1 MKSKKA
7 DRPYKACL
15 GVLAA
20 GMLVL
25 LAGQGFLRA
34 AYPKDAVALHIES
47 GDKSLLDGFT
57 VHGLWKQSTAS
68 ALAFTLAD
76 GVLSEKPLFRTS
88 SYDPLPL
95 LDQYQLCVPD
105 DVMAAVDERA
115 EGGHISG
122 SYGAFFLHTPY
133 EGMQYTAQADTLN
146 QVYTLMVTDGSN
158 RSVRFSLGQT
168 TLPEAVTVTAEVYDK
183 SKAGDSHP
191 YMLNAAEVANDGY
204 DIRDVTILDAEEPV
218 SLYVSPGDG
227 EDGGIYM
234 VRKFCFPEEIEK
246 LVPEVDVQGMPVSS
260 LNQAYGTVEEVC
272 TLEDG
277 ETLVPFE
284 SWKNARLENGRWIL
298 TRSEEGNLILY
309 LLDGE
314 WKSVAKLPLDISL
327 TAGQS
332 AAILPSLRMDEIVFA
347 IKNQEGGGQI
357 IVLRMD
363 QNSIEQQSCL
373 PLTKDSLP
381 ITAGF
386 STDGSRLMV
395 VSEKTERLAGTVP
408 ESVIR
413 HYTGADSLAQEIDC
427 SISAVT
433 GWNVQVYSGKENA
446 QPMLS
451 AYLDFGIAQRW
462 KQELWFSK
470 LYGAERTI
478 QLFSVTAAW
487 EQAGEG
493 TA

>member
-1 MKSKKA
+1 
-7 DRPYKACL
+7 
-15 GVLAA
+15 
-20 GMLVL
+20 
-25 LAGQGFLRA
+25 
-34 AYPKDAVALHIES
+34 
-47 GDKSLLDGFT
+47 
-57 VHGLWKQSTAS
+57 
-68 ALAFTLAD
+68 
-76 GVLSEKPLFRTS
+76 
-88 SYDPLPL
+88 
-95 LDQYQLCVPD
+95 
-105 DVMAAVDERA
+105 
-115 EGGHISG
+115 
-122 SYGAFFLHTPY
+122 
-133 EGMQYTAQADTLN
+133 
-146 QVYTLMVTDGSN
+146 
-158 RSVRFSLGQT
+158 
-168 TLPEAVTVTAEVYDK
+168 
-183 SKAGDSHP
+183 
-191 YMLNAAEVANDGY
+191 
-204 DIRDVTILDAEEPV
+204 
-218 SLYVSPGDG
+218 
-227 EDGGIYM
+227 
-234 VRKFCFPEEIEK
+234 
-246 LVPEVDVQGMPVSS
+246 
-260 LNQAYGTVEEVC
+260 
-272 TLEDG
+272 
-277 ETLVPFE
+277 
-284 SWKNARLENGRWIL
+284 
-298 TRSEEGNLILY
+298 
-309 LLDGE
+309 
-314 WKSVAKLPLDISL
+314 
-327 TAGQS
+327 
-332 AAILPSLRMDEIVFA
+332 MDEIVFA
-347 IKNQEGGGQI
+347 IKNQEGGGQL

-487 EQAGEG
+487 EQAGEE